1 MHNIQNLIIKLSHV
15 MKEMKYKETSEYSK
29 KFRIFVTL
37 LLVYSKSVSSIEYKN
52 VVDYLSIVYYRKVSF
67 AHCIIPPPALY

>member
-1 MHNIQNLIIKLSHV
+1 

-52 VVDYLSIVYYRKVSF
+52 VVD
-67 AHCIIPPPALY
+67 